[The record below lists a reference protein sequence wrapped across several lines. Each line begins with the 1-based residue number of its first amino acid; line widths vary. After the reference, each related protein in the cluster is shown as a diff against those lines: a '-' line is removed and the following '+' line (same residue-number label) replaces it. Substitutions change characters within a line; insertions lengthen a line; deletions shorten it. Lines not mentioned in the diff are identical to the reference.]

1 MVSDWFAMLM
11 SGQMI
16 KEETSMESFVGVDL
30 HKKNIAV
37 LLGIM
42 FHMLKDRIDYQEFL
56 KHGSNAQ

>member
-1 MVSDWFAMLM
+1 
-11 SGQMI
+11 MI

-42 FHMLKDRIDYQEFL
+42 FHMFYQEFL
-56 KHGSNAQ
+56 KHSSNAQ